1 MIEERFDE
9 YNTQK
14 DALILKEYGRNV
26 QKLVRYLNTVQNVED
41 RTRMAHVLIN
51 LMKQLNPSVREHN
64 DNIQRIW
71 DHLYVMADFELE
83 INGPYPMPE
92 LETLHQKPE
101 RVKYNASSPRYKHY
115 GRNVELLVEKAMEIE
130 NPEERLQATIQI
142 AKLMKTF
149 FVTWNRENMDEEVI
163 AENLKA
169 LSGGKLDYTVAELNT
184 DFGRSSSP
192 QQRPHVQRHDH
203 KHPHQHKKTPHHAH
217 PHSNNNKKGGK
228 K

>member
-130 NPEERLQATIQI
+130 NPEERLQATIQV

-169 LSGGKLDYTVAELNT
+169 LSNGKLDYTVAELNT
-184 DFGRSSSP
+184 DFGRASSP
-192 QQRPHVQRHDH
+192 HQRPHVQRHDH
-203 KHPHQHKKTPHHAH
+203 KHPHQHKKHAH
-217 PHSNNNKKGGK
+217 HSNPHNNNKKGGK